1 MACRLCSSLR
11 RVDGCWPDGDRGA
24 RASTVR
30 KTERIV
36 CKPRHSP
43 PTRAPS
49 AAEPHRRPHVSSRG
63 YPLSGRFDPGG
74 NAGGNRPERPEPDT
88 DKPVARGH
96 RGGCGC
102 RVDKA
107 QRQRN
112 PRGAPCTPR
121 QSTHPA
127 CLHLTFAP
135 PDRHVQR
142 PRRRGREVLKST
154 GRPFQPAA
162 AMLRLQNLTRH
173 APQGTGR
180 RSSVKPTIGK
190 PTIGPRTTT
199 RDDRQSPG
207 CLLGPIR
214 ASARA
219 FRPWWRFHRDR
230 PSSKTTAAPAWR
242 SSRPI
247 RTDAAPTERSI
258 PIETSTIA

>member
-43 PTRAPS
+43 LQGR
-49 AAEPHRRPHVSSRG
+49 RRPQNRTE
-63 YPLSGRFDPGG
+63 GRMCPAGANARVPTIRPQRD
-74 NAGGNRPERPEPDT
+74 AGGNRPERPEPDT

-135 PDRHVQR
+135 PDRRVQR

-154 GRPFQPAA
+154 DRPFQPAA
-162 AMLRLQNLTRH
+162 ATAMLRLQNLTRH

-180 RSSVKPTIGK
+180 RSTVK

-199 RDDRQSPG
+199 RDDCQSPG

-219 FRPWWRFHRDR
+219 FRPWWRFHQDR
-230 PSSKTTAAPAWR
+230 PSPETTAAPAWR
-242 SSRPI
+242 PSKPI
-247 RTDAAPTERSI
+247 HTDAAPTERSI